1 MTRRIPFVLPWLQN
15 SRISLFTWREVEKS
29 CRSIFSTVWSPASGN
44 KSRRTRG
51 SWKGG
56 NSFRPFFFFF
66 FFYPARRN
74 YEVAAGATPASR
86 RHPASNRIRAPLP
99 ACAPCLQLVNKSART
114 TRCLAT
120 ITFSLA
126 TCATEIL
133 STREEE
139 EEEEGEGRGI
149 GPRRHKQNSRTVT
162 RRNRL
167 IFDNDENIAR
177 SRYQKR
183 IRLFFLS
190 FPFLF
195 PFLCSSLLLSSRR
208 EK

>member
-1 MTRRIPFVLPWLQN
+1 MITKLSPFEFHF
-15 SRISLFTWREVEKS
+15 SRGEKS
-29 CRSIFSTVWSPASGN
+29 KNRADLFSQQFDPRLRGTNPVERAVRG
-44 KSRRTRG
+44 KAETR
-51 SWKGG
+51 
-56 NSFRPFFFFF
+56 FAPFFFFF

-139 EEEEGEGRGI
+139 EEGEGRGI

-162 RRNRL
+162 RRDRL

-190 FPFLF
+190 FHFLF

>member
-1 MTRRIPFVLPWLQN
+1 MITKLSPFEFHF
-15 SRISLFTWREVEKS
+15 SRGEKS
-29 CRSIFSTVWSPASGN
+29 KNRADLFSQQFDPRLRGTNPVERAVRG
-44 KSRRTRG
+44 KAETR
-51 SWKGG
+51 
-56 NSFRPFFFFF
+56 FAPFFFFF

-139 EEEEGEGRGI
+139 EEEGEGRGI

-162 RRNRL
+162 RRDRL